1 MPLELLAWYAHL
13 PTFALV
19 ASRLGGLIMF
29 QPMLG
34 ALSIPARMRAMLVL
48 GLAAVVT
55 PIVSLRQDMPS
66 DAWMVAIACAQEF
79 ALGILLGLS
88 VRLCFLGLQIGGT
101 LIAQEAGLAYGQTI
115 DPTTDYEQD
124 FLSVFYVQLAS
135 VIFLIVG
142 GHRVLVTAALDTFE
156 SIPLLSATTDLDA
169 ANDLLFSALSLGT
182 ELGLRIA
189 APIVLTMLL
198 VNTVLGFLSRSM
210 PQLNL
215 MTVGF
220 SLKTL
225 VTLGLLAVA
234 IPAGMDAFL
243 DSLQEVT
250 DWIGDLRIVQ
260 T

>member
-1 MPLELLAWYAHL
+1 MPFELLAWYTHL

-34 ALSIPARMRAMLVL
+34 ALSIPSRFRAMLIL

-55 PIVSLRQDMPS
+55 PIVTLNH
-66 DAWMVAIACAQEF
+66 DAPTDPWLVALACAQEF
-79 ALGILLGLS
+79 ALGILLGLA

-142 GHRVLVTAALDTFE
+142 GHRVLVTSALDTFKA
-156 SIPLLSATTDLDA
+156 IPLLGAATDLEA
-169 ANDLLFSALSLGT
+169 ATELLMNSLAVGA

-189 APIVLTMLL
+189 APVVLTMLL

-210 PQLNL
+210 PQMNL
-215 MTVGF
+215 MTIGF

-225 VTLGLLAVA
+225 VTLCLLAVA
-234 IPAGMDAFL
+234 IPTGMDAFL
-243 DSLQEVT
+243 DSLEEVT